1 VVFCWEEEEG
11 GCVVVTVVESSRV
24 AVDEV
29 DKPATTTALRFLGGF
44 ATIGDDDG
52 RSDVAPSR

>member
-1 VVFCWEEEEG
+1 MVVM
-11 GCVVVTVVESSRV
+11 ESSRV

-29 DKPATTTALRFLGGF
+29 DKPATATARFLGGF
-44 ATIGDDDG
+44 ATIGDDDDG

>member
-1 VVFCWEEEEG
+1 M
-11 GCVVVTVVESSRV
+11 VVVTVESSRV

-29 DKPATTTALRFLGGF
+29 DKPATTTARFLGGF